1 MVTIMAASTS
11 SSQACLLFGLILAL
25 GSVALDAFVPPPAAR
40 LQAKPPQS
48 NPQQDTAGSHL
59 GVTEKDTSADQIDG
73 ALDQERFLEELKLE
87 AAQLDEHLNAQSSVT
102 SSASQQSS
110 SYWKFRGYDVFRQ
123 VAPPREEPRTGGPN
137 APAVILVHGFGC
149 STVYWRET
157 IRSLTDQGYEV
168 HALDLLGQGRS
179 AKPTPEQWWPW
190 HPVEYSLD
198 LWAEQVDAYARENL
212 APGRPIVLIGNSVG
226 SLICLTAATGDF
238 ANGRRREDG
247 AAFVEDRC
255 YLPYIRQ
262 HVVGIGEFN
271 CGIGMNIRNILKDPK
286 WNPVQRWLLTGAF
299 NVLETMVFDNTALLA
314 FVMDRMVTRDMLR
327 KVLRDLYSCAADPE
341 AKIDA
346 ELVDSF
352 YLPAKESASPLVLRQ
367 ILTNDAGLTPMEL
380 HAKHGEFLDSLPIH
394 VVWGDEDKVIPI
406 KWQVPR
412 FLQELSEREGN
423 AVTMDVVH
431 GGHILFDEC
440 PGDSNGS
447 MLAWLNS
454 LQVSSTSK
462 SSRV

>member
-1 MVTIMAASTS
+1 MAASTS
-11 SSQACLLFGLILAL
+11 WSQTCRLLIGLVLAL
-25 GSVALDAFVPPPAAR
+25 GSVAVDAFVPPPAL
-40 LQAKPPQS
+40 LQAKPPQ
-48 NPQQDTAGSHL
+48 QQDTTGSHL
-59 GVTEKDTSADQIDG
+59 GVTEKDTADRIDV
-73 ALDQERFLEELKLE
+73 LDRERFLEDLKLE
-87 AAQLDEHLNAQSSVT
+87 TARLDKHLHPSVVST
-102 SSASQQSS
+102 PASQSL
-110 SYWKFRGYDVFRQ
+110 YWKFRGYDVFRQ
-123 VAPPREEPRTGGPN
+123 VALPGEPRTGGPDT
-137 APAVILVHGFGC
+137 PAVILVHGFGC

-157 IRSLTDQGYEV
+157 IQTLTDQGYEV

-286 WNPVQRWLLTGAF
+286 WNPVQRWLLTGVF

-406 KWQVPR
+406 QWQVPR
-412 FLQELSEREGN
+412 FLQELSEREDN

-431 GGHILFDEC
+431 GGHILFDER
-440 PGDSNGS
+440 PEVSNGS
-447 MLAWLNS
+447 MLAWLDS
-454 LQVSSTSK
+454 LKVSSTCGPSQM
-462 SSRV
+462 

>member
-1 MVTIMAASTS
+1 MAASTS
-11 SSQACLLFGLILAL
+11 SSQVCLLILAL
-25 GSVALDAFVPPPAAR
+25 GSVAVDAFVPPPAL
-40 LQAKPPQS
+40 LQAKPP
-48 NPQQDTAGSHL
+48 PQHPQDTTGSHL
-59 GVTEKDTSADQIDG
+59 GVTEKDTSVDSSTSPTTKD
-73 ALDQERFLEELKLE
+73 ALDRESFLKELQLE
-87 AAQLDEHLNAQSSVT
+87 AAQLDEHPNPHSATGT
-102 SSASQQSS
+102 SSQQSS

-123 VAPPREEPRTGGPN
+123 VALPEEPRTGGPN

-157 IRSLTDQGYEV
+157 IQALTAQGYEV

-190 HPVEYSLD
+190 HPVEYSID

-212 APGRPIVLIGNSVG
+212 DLGRPIVLIGNSGG
-226 SLICLTAATGDF
+226 SLVCLTAATGDF
-238 ANGRRREDG
+238 DNGRRREDG
-247 AAFVEDRC
+247 AAGADAATFREDRC
-255 YLPYIRQ
+255 CLPYIRQ
-262 HVVGIGEFN
+262 HIVGIGEFN
-271 CGIGMNIRNILKDPK
+271 CGIGMNVRNILKDPK
-286 WNPVQRWLLTGAF
+286 WNPVQRWLLTGVF

-314 FVMDRMVTRDMLR
+314 FVMDRLVTRDMLR
-327 KVLRDLYSCAADPE
+327 KVLRDLYSCAPDPE
-341 AKIDA
+341 AKIDE

-352 YLPAKESASPLVLRQ
+352 YLPAKETASPLVLRQ

-394 VVWGDEDKVIPI
+394 AVWGDEDKVIPI
-406 KWQVPR
+406 QWQVPR

-440 PGDSNGS
+440 PEVSNGS
-447 MLAWLNS
+447 MLAWLDS
-454 LQVSSTSK
+454 LKVSSTCEPSQM
-462 SSRV
+462 

>member
-1 MVTIMAASTS
+1 MAASTS
-11 SSQACLLFGLILAL
+11 SSSQARLLLGLILAL
-25 GSVALDAFVPPPAAR
+25 GSVAIDAFVSPSAA
-40 LQAKPPQS
+40 LQAKPS
-48 NPQQDTAGSHL
+48 RRHLQDTAGSHL
-59 GVTEKDTSADQIDG
+59 GVTEKDTLDSSTSHATTKD
-73 ALDQERFLEELKLE
+73 ALDRERFLEELE
-87 AAQLDEHLNAQSSVT
+87 ASRLHEHLQSSIAST
-102 SSASQQSS
+102 SSSQS
-110 SYWKFRGYDVFRQ
+110 SYWKFKGYDIFRQ
-123 VAPPREEPRTGGPN
+123 VALPERPRKD

-157 IRSLTDQGYEV
+157 IRSLTSQGYEV

-212 APGRPIVLIGNSVG
+212 DPGRPIVLIGNSVG
-226 SLICLTAATGDF
+226 SLVCLAAATGDF
-238 ANGRRREDG
+238 AEHRSEDAD
-247 AAFVEDRC
+247 AAILGEDRC

-271 CGIGMNIRNILKDPK
+271 CGIGMNVRNILKDPGM
-286 WNPVQRWLLTGAF
+286 NPIQRFLLTGVF
-299 NVLETMVFDNTALLA
+299 NVLETAIFGNTALLA
-314 FVMDRMVTRDMLR
+314 FVMDKLVTRDMLR
-327 KVLRDLYSCAADPE
+327 SMLRDLYSDAVDPD
-341 AKIDA
+341 AKIDE

-352 YLPAKESASPLVLRQ
+352 YLPAKESASPFVLKQ

-380 HAKHGEFLDSLPIH
+380 HAKHSEFLDSLPIH

-406 KWQVPR
+406 HWQVPR
-412 FLQELSEREGN
+412 FLQELSERDDN

-440 PGDSNGS
+440 PEVSNGS

-454 LQVSSTSK
+454 LQVSSTSEP
-462 SSRV
+462 SQL